1 MSLPKVSVP
10 ALGAAR
16 GVAIFAAALL
26 LIAVP
31 WAVVARATA
40 APATTPVVLPG
51 VASVAY
57 RSGGH
62 FQQAND
68 SGKPAFWEYCG
79 GTVAVNTTGLTADNQ
94 LVVELAAR
102 DFTAAA
108 AGHWAVVTT
117 PQTEGA
123 EALVVVK
130 VGGDLARAATGVI
143 EPPEVLADTIN
154 EIHALPWGAPTI
166 QSSTIRLSASVLDD
180 TARLRTATLHELG
193 HAVGADHSDDPDD
206 VMFPSAAHAYQS
218 YTAVEAA
225 GIRKVSGRA
234 CS

>member
-1 MSLPKVSVP
+1 MAPHRVSAT
-10 ALGAAR
+10 ALVSAR
-16 GVAIFAAALL
+16 GVAIFAATLL
-26 LIAVP
+26 LTALPGAAIVC
-31 WAVVARATA
+31 ATVT
-40 APATTPVVLPG
+40 APTTPVVLPG
-51 VASVAY
+51 VASADY
-57 RSGGH
+57 RPGGH

-102 DFTAAA
+102 DFAAAA

-117 PQTEGA
+117 AQTAGA
-123 EALVVVK
+123 EALVVVG
-130 VGGDLARAATGVI
+130 VGGNLTPAVAGVVK
-143 EPPEVLADTIN
+143 PPEVLASTIN
-154 EIHALPWGAPTI
+154 EIHALPWGTPTI
-166 QSSTIRLSASVLDD
+166 QSSTIRLSAQVLDD

-193 HAVGADHSDDPDD
+193 HAVGAAHSTDPDD
-206 VMFPSAAHAYQS
+206 VMFYSAAHAYQS